1 MPSPTAKKTVASK
14 KPKPK
19 TTAATNEARKVEAR
33 EPATNTSGGPGE
45 NLLTVG
51 LKVLGDARDH
61 QNRVVESLLGIPK
74 GTPTGTRPASKK
86 TPLDT
91 LGDTL
96 GFRKLEDVFDQR
108 IAAALVR
115 LGIPTAEELAS
126 LRRQV
131 DQLIEERDQALAQAQ
146 PRRKR

>member
-1 MPSPTAKKTVASK
+1 MGPRNSGRRH
-14 KPKPK
+14 
-19 TTAATNEARKVEAR
+19 AAYQD
-33 EPATNTSGGPGE
+33 SGLANGAAGR
-45 NLLTVG
+45 
-51 LKVLGDARDH
+51 LGDARNH

-74 GTPTGTRPASKK
+74 GTPTGTRPAGKK
-86 TPLDT
+86 TPFDT

-115 LGIPTAEELAS
+115 LGIPSAEELAS

-131 DQLIEERDQALAQAQ
+131 NQLIEERDKALAQAQ

>member
-1 MPSPTAKKTVASK
+1 MPSPAAKKTAAAK
-14 KPKPK
+14 APRPK
-19 TTAATNEARKVEAR
+19 TPAVEAARKVKEK
-33 EPATNTSGGPGE
+33 EPAAQQQQPGGKGE

-51 LKVLGDARDH
+51 FKVFGQ
-61 QNRVVESLLGIPK
+61 QNRMVESLLGIPK
-74 GTPTGTRPASKK
+74 GTPTGKRPAGKK

-108 IAAALVR
+108 IAAAMER
-115 LGIPTAEELAS
+115 LGFPSAEELAS
-126 LRRQV
+126 LREQV
-131 DQLIEERDQALAQAQ
+131 DQLIEERDKALAQAQ